1 MNKNTLVV
9 YFTWSSTSQKIA
21 ERIQALLQAD
31 IFQIQT
37 EKIYPD
43 TYLACIVEAGKEKMK
58 KERPVLRNYLQS
70 IEQYEKIILV
80 FPNWW
85 GGLPM
90 PVFTFLEHLD
100 FSEKTIL
107 PVCMNGGSG
116 FSKTIKQLQET
127 CPTAKVLEGIEI
139 KKKAVESE
147 ETQKRLEKWL
157 RIE

>member
-1 MNKNTLVV
+1 MMEGVG
-9 YFTWSSTSQKIA
+9 
-21 ERIQALLQAD
+21 D
-31 IFQIQT
+31 
-37 EKIYPD
+37 
-43 TYLACIVEAGKEKMK
+43 G
-58 KERPVLRNYLQS
+58 
-70 IEQYEKIILV
+70 
-80 FPNWW
+80 
-85 GGLPM
+85 
-90 PVFTFLEHLD
+90 
-100 FSEKTIL
+100 EKTIL

>member
-1 MNKNTLVV
+1 
-9 YFTWSSTSQKIA
+9 
-21 ERIQALLQAD
+21 
-31 IFQIQT
+31 
-37 EKIYPD
+37 
-43 TYLACIVEAGKEKMK
+43 
-58 KERPVLRNYLQS
+58 
-70 IEQYEKIILV
+70 
-80 FPNWW
+80 
-85 GGLPM
+85 M

-127 CPTAKVLEGIEI
+127 CPTAKVVEGFEI

>member
-9 YFTWSSTSQKIA
+9 YFTWSNTSQKIA

-43 TYLACIVEAGKEKMK
+43 TYLACIVDAKKEKMK

-127 CPTAKVLEGIEI
+127 CPTAKVSEGIEI

-147 ETQKRLEKWL
+147 ETQKTLEKWL

>member
-9 YFTWSSTSQKIA
+9 YFTWSNTSQKIA

-37 EKIYPD
+37 EKIYPG
-43 TYLACIVEAGKEKMK
+43 TYLACIVDAGKEKMK